1 MMGDRAID
9 VYLNDH
15 LAGATLGSDLAE
27 QIRARHEG
35 DPLGAVMAPLAHEIE
50 EDRERLVDLMERMDV
65 KRNPIK
71 QATGWLAEKTS
82 RVKFSG
88 IGSGEPD
95 QSAFMA
101 LESLALGVE
110 GKASLWRALT
120 EIQSQYPALI
130 ATDLLELIARA
141 DRQHELLERER
152 LAVGARALAN
162 RESVR

>member
-1 MMGDRAID
+1 MGDRAID

-15 LAGATLGSDLAE
+15 LAGAMLGSDLAE

-35 DPLGAVMAPLAHEIE
+35 DPLGAVMTPLAREIE
-50 EDRERLVDLMERMDV
+50 EDRERLVDLMDRMDV
-65 KRNPIK
+65 TRNPIK

-88 IGSGEPD
+88 MGSGEPD

-101 LESLALGVE
+101 LESLTLGVE

-120 EIQSQYPALI
+120 EIQSQYPALM
-130 ATDLLELIARA
+130 ATDLPELIARA

-152 LAVGARALAN
+152 LAAGALALAN

>member
-1 MMGDRAID
+1 MGGRAID

-15 LAGATLGSDLAE
+15 LAGAMLGSDLAE

-35 DPLGAVMAPLAHEIE
+35 DPLGAVMTPLAREIE
-50 EDRERLVDLMERMDV
+50 EDRERLVDLMHRMDV
-65 KRNPIK
+65 ARNRIK
-71 QATGWLAEKTS
+71 QATGWLAEKMS

-101 LESLALGVE
+101 LESLTLGVE

-120 EIQSQYPALI
+120 EIQSQYSALM
-130 ATDLLELIARA
+130 ATDLPELIARA

-152 LAVGARALAN
+152 LAAGALALAN